1 MPEELEIQTKKDIVR
16 ITETQQNIDLQKEN
30 KKLVKENNALTLE
43 IHKKL
48 DTLLIDVNEIKT
60 KQKDLETT
68 LEDKK

>member
-1 MPEELEIQTKKDIVR
+1 MPEEIEVQTRKDIVQ

-30 KKLVKENNALTLE
+30 KKLVEENNALTLE

-48 DTLLIDVNEIKT
+48 DTLLTDVNEIKT

>member
-1 MPEELEIQTKKDIVR
+1 MPEEIEVQTRKDIVR

-30 KKLVKENNALTLE
+30 KKLVEENNALTLE

-48 DTLLIDVNEIKT
+48 DTLLTDVNEIKT